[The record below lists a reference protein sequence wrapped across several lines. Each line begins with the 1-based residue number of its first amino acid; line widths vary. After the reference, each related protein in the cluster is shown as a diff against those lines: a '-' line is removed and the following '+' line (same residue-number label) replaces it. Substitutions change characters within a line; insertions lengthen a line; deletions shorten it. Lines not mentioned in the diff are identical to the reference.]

1 MWLGVFDDSVFLD
14 WGIGE
19 GLEAVHGWLGYP
31 KAGFE
36 VGKSLAS

>member
-1 MWLGVFDDSVFLD
+1 MWLGVFDDSVFLE
-14 WGIGE
+14 WSIGE
-19 GLEAVHGWLGYP
+19 CLEAVRGWLGYP